1 MKNKL
6 VLVLIFLLALCLF
19 GVSCND
25 ETSGDNKDNKDNKDN
40 ISDNSENKNDDTNK
54 DDNDKDNNIEE
65 LDSIIISIYD
75 EINFYLVD
83 KEDSSKRT
91 EITEKVDLE
100 NYLNKVSESKA
111 VFYLVKENN
120 ELAEQL
126 DSIDLIKAYIN
137 YYFNIYVVSSKTSEM
152 SEGDLIIVNGQC
164 AIVGLNAFDT
174 MANVLIYVN
183 ALPKSFSP
191 VIYLDSGEYNEVFNL
206 YHDNLTIYGICAGL
220 TLEER
225 SEKEESIF
233 SGSVSVKGN
242 NIKIKG
248 LAVDDLEN
256 TFTVTGNDFIKEDI
270 VLNVK

>member
-54 DDNDKDNNIEE
+54 DDNNVEE

-152 SEGDLIIVNGQC
+152 SEGNLIIVNGQC

-183 ALPKSFSP
+183 ALPKSSSP

-256 TFTVTGNDFIKEDI
+256 TFTVTGSDFIKEDI

>member
-25 ETSGDNKDNKDNKDN
+25 ETNEDNKDNKDD

-54 DDNDKDNNIEE
+54 EDNVEE

-75 EINFYLVD
+75 EINFYLID

-100 NYLNKVSESKA
+100 NYLNKVSKSKA

-120 ELAEQL
+120 ELAKEEL
-126 DSIDLIKAYIN
+126 NSIDLIKAYIN

-152 SEGDLIIVNGQC
+152 SEGNLIIVNGQC
-164 AIVGLNAFDT
+164 AIVGLNAFNT

-183 ALPKSFSP
+183 ALPKSSSP

-233 SGSVSVKGN
+233 SGSVSIKGN

-248 LAVDDLEN
+248 LAVADLEN

>member
-54 DDNDKDNNIEE
+54 DDNIEE

-183 ALPKSFSP
+183 ALPKSSSP

>member
-25 ETSGDNKDNKDNKDN
+25 ETNEDNKDNKDN
-40 ISDNSENKNDDTNK
+40 ISDNSENKNDDINK
-54 DDNDKDNNIEE
+54 DDNDVEE

-183 ALPKSFSP
+183 ALPKSSSP

>member
-25 ETSGDNKDNKDNKDN
+25 ETNEDNKDNKDN

-54 DDNDKDNNIEE
+54 DDNIEE

-75 EINFYLVD
+75 EINFYIVD

-164 AIVGLNAFDT
+164 AIVGLNAFNT
-174 MANVLIYVN
+174 MANALIYVN
-183 ALPKSFSP
+183 ALPKSSSP

-233 SGSVSVKGN
+233 SGSVSIKGN

>member
-25 ETSGDNKDNKDNKDN
+25 ETNEDNKDNKDNKDD
-40 ISDNSENKNDDTNK
+40 ISDNSENKNDDNDK
-54 DDNDKDNNIEE
+54 DDNIKE

-91 EITEKVDLE
+91 EIIEKVDLE
-100 NYLNKVSESKA
+100 NYLNKVNESKA

-120 ELAEQL
+120 ELAKEEL
-126 DSIDLIKAYIN
+126 NSIDLIKAYIN

-183 ALPKSFSP
+183 ALPKSSSP

-233 SGSVSVKGN
+233 SGSVSIKGN